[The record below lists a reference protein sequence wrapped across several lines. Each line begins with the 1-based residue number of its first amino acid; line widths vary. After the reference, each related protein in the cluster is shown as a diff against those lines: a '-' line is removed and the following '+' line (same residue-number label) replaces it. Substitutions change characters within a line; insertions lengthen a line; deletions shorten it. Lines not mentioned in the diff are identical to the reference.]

1 MTGNKAQLQRL
12 IFIDRMIREGMH
24 RGRLAN
30 CATMAAAYE
39 VSAKSIGRD
48 IDYLKNQ
55 CDAPIAYD
63 CRRHGFHYTEES
75 YSLPAMQIS
84 ESDLFAISLARKT
97 LRQYENSPIYHKLS
111 SVFRKIESS
120 LPARISVDPAW
131 VDERMTIFPESRS
144 AIDPT
149 TWERVA
155 EGLRHSR
162 RLEIHYLKPGEES
175 GGDRRVDPYHI
186 VSFQG
191 EWYLVGYCHLRR
203 EVRTFA
209 ISRIKAV
216 RANGDNF
223 VIPAD
228 FSFEKFSGHHFGIF
242 RGERD
247 FPVKI
252 LFSPC
257 HRPYVEEREWHRGQS
272 LERQPDGGVLLSF
285 TSNHLFEVKRWVLS
299 WGAGVKVLA
308 PEGLATELRE
318 ELRKALQGYAE
329 SGKMENERPT

>member
-1 MTGNKAQLQRL
+1 MIGNKAQLQRL

-24 RGRLAN
+24 GGRLAN
-30 CATMAAAYE
+30 CASMAAAYE
-39 VSAKSIGRD
+39 VSAKSIRRD

-63 CRRHGFHYTEES
+63 SRRYGFHYTEES
-75 YSLPAMQIS
+75 YSLPAMNIS

-97 LRQYENSPIYHKLS
+97 LRQYENNPIYHKLS
-111 SVFRKIESS
+111 SVFGKIERA
-120 LPARISVDPAW
+120 LPTRISVDPAW
-131 VDERMTIFPESRS
+131 IDERMTVFPESRT

-149 TWERVA
+149 IWDKVA
-155 EGLRHSR
+155 EGLRHSH
-162 RLEIHYLKPGEES
+162 RLGLQYLKPGEETA
-175 GGDRRVDPYHI
+175 GDRLVDPYHI
-186 VSFQG
+186 ASFQG
-191 EWYLVGYCHLRR
+191 EWYLVGHCHLRR

-216 RANGDNF
+216 QTSDADFLIPDN
-223 VIPAD
+223 
-228 FSFEKFSGHHFGIF
+228 FSFEKFSGQHFGIF

-247 FPVKI
+247 FSVKI
-252 LFSPC
+252 LFSPR
-257 HRPYVEEREWHRGQS
+257 HRPYVEEREWHREQS

-308 PEGLATELRE
+308 PQELAKDLRDELRQT
-318 ELRKALQGYAE
+318 LQAYL
-329 SGKMENERPT
+329 